1 MQMYVDVCRTK
12 HKNHQ
17 RAYNLRRSKN
27 KFKNGRNKYVIENW
41 KRKNIHYFEI
51 MEEGGLTYSEEKG
64 KFSPLRSED

>member
-1 MQMYVDVCRTK
+1 MV
-12 HKNHQ
+12 
-17 RAYNLRRSKN
+17 LRIQFQKN